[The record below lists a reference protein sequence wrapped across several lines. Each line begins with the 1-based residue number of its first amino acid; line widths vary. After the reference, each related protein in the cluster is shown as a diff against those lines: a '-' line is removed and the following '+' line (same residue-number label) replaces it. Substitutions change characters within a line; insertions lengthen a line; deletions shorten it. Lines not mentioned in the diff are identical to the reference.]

1 MSSKQTS
8 RSISQITS
16 SKTISNKSKKASNKK
31 VQNMANISVKI
42 CIYTVFIALLIILSV
57 KGYKFGKSVFSEKGY
72 DEKPGTDVT
81 ITVDSGEGI
90 MSVGSKLVDN
100 GVIKDRLVFY
110 VQTILYEGKF
120 KAGTYTVNTSDS
132 PEEIINILSAEK
144 STGEE

>member
-31 VQNMANISVKI
+31 VQNIANISVKI

-57 KGYKFGKSVFSEKGY
+57 KGYN
-72 DEKPGTDVT
+72 EKPGSDVT
-81 ITVDSGEGI
+81 ITVDSEESI

-100 GVIKDRLVFY
+100 GIIEDRLVFY

-144 STGEE
+144 SKKEE

>member
-31 VQNMANISVKI
+31 VQNIANTSVKI

-57 KGYKFGKSVFSEKGY
+57 KGYRFGKNVFSEKGY
-72 DEKPGTDVT
+72 DEKPGSDVT
-81 ITVDSGEGI
+81 ITVDSEESI

-100 GVIKDRLVFY
+100 
-110 VQTILYEGKF
+110 
-120 KAGTYTVNTSDS
+120 
-132 PEEIINILSAEK
+132 EEIINILSEK
-144 STGEE
+144 KKKKEE